1 MVVDTGVFIE
11 YLRASNKSKTSL
23 INLPDNSEIYISSV
37 SLYELYMG
45 AISPEKWRDVQTLTE
60 DIPVLS
66 FTKIVSEKA
75 GGIYHELRKQNQLIE
90 FRDIFIAA
98 TALVHDM
105 PVLTRNKKHF
115 KRIKGIECVEL

>member
-11 YLRASNKSKTSL
+11 FLRASNKLKTSL
-23 INLPDNSEIYISSV
+23 INLPDNSEIYISSI

-45 AISPEKWRDVQTLTE
+45 AISPEKWRDIQTLTE

-75 GGIYHELRKQNQLIE
+75 GSIYHELRKQNQLIE

-105 PVLTRNKKHF
+105 PVLHE
-115 KRIKGIECVEL
+115 IKSTSLEFEILNW